1 MNAFPP
7 EDFHESRFH
16 VASVALNSQS
26 KALRVIVFHV
36 PGTPL
41 SFLTGST
48 TQLCI
53 E

>member
-7 EDFHESRFH
+7 EDFHESRFL
-16 VASVALNSQS
+16 VASVACNSQS
-26 KALRVIVFHV
+26 EAMGVIVFHV
-36 PGTPL
+36 LGTPL